1 MSFEIKINT
10 NSQGV
15 RSEKESQV
23 NYFKKTGAWKLKK
36 NGATQTD
43 IPRQKRRIS
52 TR

>member
-10 NSQGV
+10 NSQRV

-23 NYFKKTGAWKLKK
+23 NYFKNPGAWKLKK
-36 NGATQTD
+36 IGATQTD
-43 IPRQKRRIS
+43 IPRQTHRTS